1 MHKTQMIYQMKIL
14 VAKVEDMIKFVVD
27 VQNWSVYKVT
37 VIAL

>member
-1 MHKTQMIYQMKIL
+1 MKIL